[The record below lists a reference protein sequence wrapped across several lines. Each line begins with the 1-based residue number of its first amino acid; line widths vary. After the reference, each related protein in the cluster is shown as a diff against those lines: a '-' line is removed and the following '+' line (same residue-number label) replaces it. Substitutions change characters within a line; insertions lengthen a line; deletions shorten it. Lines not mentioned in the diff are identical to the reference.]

1 MNNININ
8 ELRELQKEGY
18 FTDAQPLYA
27 TANNIGMPAGILAQL
42 SSFAV
47 ENILKRRT
55 ADRVIG
61 ARAKLADWAQE
72 DYYIPIVERT
82 GQTTPYSD
90 LGQTRV
96 AGMNVNFE
104 KTGNY
109 RFSSAFEIKNLESE
123 QLSRAKIS
131 VEQYKLSAATE
142 ALAIEFNRTAFF
154 GYIDNSS
161 NTYIC
166 YGLFNNPSLSNYES
180 VATSWNNATWKDII
194 GDIAKAVAQLNIQSG
209 NNINEDSNIKLAIA
223 SNKLALLKGTFT
235 DLGVSL
241 YEAILKSYP
250 NMEIIGSTE
259 MNGAYSGADVFYLIG
274 EDSAGGISQTMDLG
288 YSEIAKMSNV
298 VMGHE
303 YRSQQISAGSL
314 GCIVYKPTFVVRYQ
328 GI

>member
-1 MNNININ
+1 MSNINNN
-8 ELRELQKEGY
+8 ELRELQKNGY
-18 FTDAQPLYA
+18 FTDAMP
-27 TANNIGMPAGILAQL
+27 TFTSNNIGYPAGILAQL
-42 SSFAV
+42 STFAV

-61 ARAKLADWAQE
+61 AREKLADWAQE

-90 LGQTRV
+90 IAQTRV
-96 AGMNVNFE
+96 AGLNVNFE

-131 VEQYKLSAATE
+131 AEQYKLSASTE
-142 ALAIEFNRTAFF
+142 ALAVEFNRTAFF
-154 GYIDNSS
+154 GYIENSS
-161 NTYIC
+161 NQYVC
-166 YGLFNNPSLSNYES
+166 YGLFNNPALSNYES
-180 VATSWNNATWKDII
+180 ITTTWDKKTWKEIMQ
-194 GDIAKAVAQLNIQSG
+194 DIAGAVSRLNLQSG
-209 NNINEDSNIKLAIA
+209 NNINEDSRIKLAIA

-241 YEAILKSYP
+241 FEAIGKAYP
-250 NMEIIGSTE
+250 NIEIIGSTE
-259 MNGAYSGADVFYLIG
+259 MNGAYNGSDVFYLIG

-288 YSEIAKMSNV
+288 YSEIARMSNV
-298 VMGHE
+298 VVGYE
-303 YRSQQISAGSL
+303 YRGQQISAGSL
-314 GCIVYKPTFVVRYQ
+314 GCIIYKPSFVVRYQ